1 MGGLVGWVG
10 GSILQLVSRSYIRRG
25 KNYFQINKLFSRL
38 PFLLLLFPFDT
49 FIENVHTLFFVVLFC
64 CCCCCLVLPT
74 GRRDGRLG
82 WRRLVSA
89 RVTARWNIPGAPYR
103 RHKKE
108 SKRGKKEEEK
118 GKKKL
123 FRTTTT
129 TYIRA

>member
-49 FIENVHTLFFVVLFC
+49 FIENVHTLFFVVLF
-64 CCCCCLVLPT
+64 VVVVVVWYYQRV
-74 GRRDGRLG
+74 GGMAASAG
-82 WRRLVSA
+82 VVSSA

-108 SKRGKKEEEK
+108 SKRGKR
-118 GKKKL
+118 KKKKEKKNYSGRRRR
-123 FRTTTT
+123 RT
-129 TYIRA
+129 